1 MISDLQLLR
10 IALTFRWSARGDNS
24 DPDDKLVLKSDV
36 TELVAFKRM
45 GWTDTSVSWEME
57 TVVDLDDYG
66 SDDDDAE
73 ESDYSDDVSEAE
85 ENDDD
90 TNENGNGDD
99 EQEGPE
105 CGE

>member
-1 MISDLQLLR
+1 M
-10 IALTFRWSARGDNS
+10 
-24 DPDDKLVLKSDV
+24 
-36 TELVAFKRM
+36 TELVAFRRM

-57 TVVDLDDYG
+57 SVDLDDYG

-73 ESDYSDDVSEAE
+73 ESDYSEDVSEAE

-90 TNENGNGDD
+90 TNINGNGDD

-105 CGE
+105 YGE